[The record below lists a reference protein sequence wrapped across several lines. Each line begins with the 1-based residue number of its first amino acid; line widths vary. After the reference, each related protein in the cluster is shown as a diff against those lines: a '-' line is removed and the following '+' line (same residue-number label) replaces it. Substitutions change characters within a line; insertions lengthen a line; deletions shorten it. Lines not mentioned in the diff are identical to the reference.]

1 MSRSGKVLFTL
12 FLLMLF
18 AASCGESR
26 RVRNL
31 NRQAPEVMISLPGE
45 RSLNDNPDTLLFPKR
60 DTLEIYD
67 FDGNKVMIM
76 NAVKDD
82 ETGEMVAHEVLNAAV
97 VTARFRNVAERHGK
111 VDLEFQV
118 TVPRMM
124 LERDW
129 QTRFY
134 PDMFILEDS
143 VRMDMLILTGDQ
155 YRKAQLRGYQRYNDF
170 LASIVSDTTRF
181 INLNLLEIFL
191 QRNIPQVYAFKHD
204 TTFVSE
210 EQFTSCFGVTERQA
224 IEHYTNKIAR
234 YLNERRKSKIGAMYR
249 RYVKAPIITDHV
261 RLDTIFVNPDGD
273 FVYNYIQTIQ
283 TRPKLRKVDIV
294 LSGEI
299 FQQDL
304 LLYNVP
310 RCEPLTFYISSIS
323 AFTDNTERYMTKVI
337 ERRAEANTSCNL
349 VFDVGKADIRPELGD
364 NAAEIAR
371 IKDNLRDV
379 LQNEKFDLDSI
390 TVRSWAS
397 PEGSVAANN
406 ALSDRRA
413 ASAVA
418 YFSEYMRHIQ
428 DSIRRDAG
436 FSVVLGDDGV
446 ERRVAS
452 VSDRHVRFKS
462 ASGGEN
468 WKALDEFVRNDADI
482 SEDERGRYFDLV
494 QMRDLD
500 SREARMRLESTYAHF
515 KNGVYPRLR
524 SVEFN
529 FHMHRKGMVKDTVHT
544 TELDMTYMRGVQA
557 IRDRDYEAACVL
569 LAPYRD
575 YNAAVAYLGADRNM
589 SALQILEQLDHD
601 ARVNYMLAIIYSRLG
616 DEQKAVQHYMH
627 SCAQEHM
634 YVNRGNLDPEI
645 AYLIKKYDLN
655 KQDDD
660 EFDYL

>member
-60 DTLEIYD
+60 DTLEI
-67 FDGNKVMIM
+67 
-76 NAVKDD
+76 
-82 ETGEMVAHEVLNAAV
+82 GEMVAHEVLNAAV

-283 TRPKLRKVDIV
+283 TRPKR
-294 LSGEI
+294 
-299 FQQDL
+299 
-304 LLYNVP
+304 
-310 RCEPLTFYISSIS
+310 
-323 AFTDNTERYMTKVI
+323 
-337 ERRAEANTSCNL
+337 
-349 VFDVGKADIRPELGD
+349 
-364 NAAEIAR
+364 
-371 IKDNLRDV
+371 
-379 LQNEKFDLDSI
+379 
-390 TVRSWAS
+390 
-397 PEGSVAANN
+397 
-406 ALSDRRA
+406 
-413 ASAVA
+413 
-418 YFSEYMRHIQ
+418 
-428 DSIRRDAG
+428 
-436 FSVVLGDDGV
+436 
-446 ERRVAS
+446 
-452 VSDRHVRFKS
+452 
-462 ASGGEN
+462 
-468 WKALDEFVRNDADI
+468 
-482 SEDERGRYFDLV
+482 
-494 QMRDLD
+494 
-500 SREARMRLESTYAHF
+500 
-515 KNGVYPRLR
+515 
-524 SVEFN
+524 
-529 FHMHRKGMVKDTVHT
+529 
-544 TELDMTYMRGVQA
+544 
-557 IRDRDYEAACVL
+557 
-569 LAPYRD
+569 
-575 YNAAVAYLGADRNM
+575 
-589 SALQILEQLDHD
+589 
-601 ARVNYMLAIIYSRLG
+601 
-616 DEQKAVQHYMH
+616 
-627 SCAQEHM
+627 
-634 YVNRGNLDPEI
+634 
-645 AYLIKKYDLN
+645 
-655 KQDDD
+655 
-660 EFDYL
+660 